1 MNLFNTSAASLKK
14 ASENALAVFQKTI
27 DSLTK
32 VSNKAIEKKRE
43 KEEEIQK
50 LQTEAEALQQVS
62 DANNKMI
69 SKLTSIFKD

>member
-1 MNLFNTSAASLKK
+1 MDLFNTSAA
-14 ASENALAVFQKTI
+14 
-27 DSLTK
+27 SLTK

>member
-1 MNLFNTSAASLKK
+1 MDLFNISAASLKK

-27 DSLTK
+27 DNLTK

-69 SKLTSIFKD
+69 GKLTSIFKD

>member
-1 MNLFNTSAASLKK
+1 MVRIHSSAASLKK

-27 DSLTK
+27 DNLTK

>member
-1 MNLFNTSAASLKK
+1 MVERYFH
-14 ASENALAVFQKTI
+14 
-27 DSLTK
+27 K